1 MTNPN
6 ADSPTANG
14 NIDYRQAF
22 DLAPL
27 GLVLSHQRTIVDCNR
42 ALCDIFGATREA
54 LVGESFQILYPSVDE
69 FERTGV
75 RIAPILNAKG
85 SYADDR
91 LMKRVAGP
99 QAGEVFWCH
108 VTGRALT
115 PEDPHH
121 SGIWSFEDLSAVRPV
136 SSPLSPREREVAA
149 LLCKGMTAKS
159 IGKELGISHRTVEIH
174 RGHLL
179 RKYEC
184 NSTAEL
190 IGRLAGR

>member
-1 MTNPN
+1 MTNPK
-6 ADSPTANG
+6 SPDANSPAK
-14 NIDYRQAF
+14 IDYRQAF

-27 GLVLSHQRTIVDCNR
+27 GLVLSHQRKIVDCNQ
-42 ALCDIFGATREA
+42 ALCDIFGANRDQ
-54 LVGESFQILYPSVDE
+54 LIGQSFQILYPSVDE

-85 SYADDR
+85 HYADDR
-91 LMKRVAGP
+91 LMKRVDGP
-99 QAGEVFWCH
+99 YAGEVFWCH
-108 VTGRALT
+108 VTGRALN
-115 PEDPHH
+115 PEDPHL

-136 SSPLSPREREVAA
+136 SSSLSPREREVAA

-159 IGKELGISHRTVEIH
+159 IGKALGISHRTVEIH